1 MPELLESFNA
11 ISALGGIGGVLALV
25 VFYYARNDAL
35 RHKREWKVIAERYD
49 GHAETLVKIVQD
61 STVAITANT
70 ETARSLV
77 TATQE
82 LRQEVTAL
90 RKVNGR

>member
-1 MPELLESFNA
+1 MPELLESIDA

-35 RHKREWKVIAERYD
+35 QHKREWKVIAERYD
-49 GHAETLVKIVQD
+49 GHAETLVTIVQD
-61 STVAITANT
+61 STAAITANT
-70 ETARSLV
+70 ETARALV